1 MSKNILL
8 VGASGLVGSNILKH
22 LENGDSKITLLLRR
36 RLEDKA
42 HLKQIITEF
51 NNIDNLDEIQAVDEV
66 YIAIGKKLSLFE
78 LLYLKKSKRK
88 EFELVDFDYIRNIA
102 LFAKKLGAKSLG
114 LISAVGAN
122 EKSRNI
128 YLSVKGKIEKEII
141 SMDFE
146 KIVIAQPG
154 HLLGKRQQ
162 EDSKFLIYVFEK
174 ITNILGYIMIGP
186 LKKFRNIDAS
196 LVAKTLI
203 SKMGNNDRGIDFLNF
218 DDFKNP

>member
-1 MSKNILL
+1 MSKNILV
-8 VGASGLVGSNILKH
+8 VGASGLVGSNILEH
-22 LENGDSKITLLLRR
+22 LEKEDSKITLLLRR

-42 HLKQIITEF
+42 HFKQIITEF
-51 NNIDNLDEIQAVDEV
+51 NNIDNLNEIQLIDEV
-66 YIAIGKKLSLFE
+66 YIAIGKKLSLVE

-88 EFELVDFDYIRNIA
+88 EFELVDFDYIKNVA

-141 SMDFE
+141 SMGFE

-154 HLLGKRQQ
+154 HLLGKRQH

-174 ITNILGYIMIGP
+174 ITNILGYAMFGP

-203 SKMGNNDRGIDFLNF
+203 SKMGDNHGGIDFLNF
-218 DDFKNP
+218 DDFKNL

>member
-1 MSKNILL
+1 MSKNILV
-8 VGASGLVGSNILKH
+8 VGASGLVGSNILEH
-22 LENGDSKITLLLRR
+22 LEKEDSKITLLLRR

-42 HLKQIITEF
+42 HLKQIIAEF
-51 NNIDNLDEIQAVDEV
+51 NNIDNLDEIQPIDEV
-66 YIAIGKKLSLFE
+66 YIAIGKKLSLVE
-78 LLYLKKSKRK
+78 LLYLKKRKRE
-88 EFELVDFDYIRNIA
+88 EFELIDFDYIKNIA

-122 EKSRNI
+122 ENSRNI

-141 SMDFE
+141 SMGFE

-154 HLLGKRQQ
+154 HLLGKRQH

-174 ITNILGYIMIGP
+174 ITNILGYMMIGP

-196 LVAKTLI
+196 LVAKALI
-203 SKMGNNDRGIDFLNF
+203 SKMSDNHGGIDFLNF
-218 DDFKNP
+218 NDFKNQ

>member
-1 MSKNILL
+1 MSKNILV
-8 VGASGLVGSNILKH
+8 VGASGLVGSNILEH

-51 NNIDNLDEIQAVDEV
+51 NNIYNLDEIQAVDEV
-66 YIAIGKKLSLFE
+66 YIAIGKRLSLVE

-122 EKSRNI
+122 ENSRNI

>member
-1 MSKNILL
+1 MSKNILV
-8 VGASGLVGSNILKH
+8 VGASGLVGSNILEH
-22 LENGDSKITLLLRR
+22 LEKEDSKITLLLRR

-51 NNIDNLDEIQAVDEV
+51 NNIDNLDETQAVDEV
-66 YIAIGKKLSLFE
+66 YIAIGKKLSLVE

-88 EFELVDFDYIRNIA
+88 EFELVDFHYIRNIA

-122 EKSRNI
+122 ENSRNI

-141 SMDFE
+141 SMGFE

-154 HLLGKRQQ
+154 HLLGKRQE

-174 ITNILGYIMIGP
+174 ITNILGYAMFGP

-203 SKMGNNDRGIDFLNF
+203 SKMGDNHGGIDFLNF
-218 DDFKNP
+218 DDFKNL

>member
-51 NNIDNLDEIQAVDEV
+51 DNIDNLDETQAVDEV

-78 LLYLKKSKRK
+78 LLYLQKSKRK

-122 EKSRNI
+122 ENSRNI

-174 ITNILGYIMIGP
+174 ITNILGYAMFGP
-186 LKKFRNIDAS
+186 LKKFRKIDAS

-203 SKMGNNDRGIDFLNF
+203 SKMGDNHGGIDFLNF
-218 DDFKNP
+218 DDFKNL

>member
-8 VGASGLVGSNILKH
+8 VGASGLVGSNILEH

-51 NNIDNLDEIQAVDEV
+51 DNIDNLDETQAVDEV
-66 YIAIGKKLSLFE
+66 YIAIGKKLSLVE

-88 EFELVDFDYIRNIA
+88 EFELVDFHYIRNIA

-122 EKSRNI
+122 ENSRNI

-203 SKMGNNDRGIDFLNF
+203 SKMGDNHGGIDFLNF

>member
-1 MSKNILL
+1 MSKNILV
-8 VGASGLVGSNILKH
+8 VGASGLVGSSILEH

-36 RLEDKA
+36 KLEDKA
-42 HLKQIITEF
+42 YLKQIITEF
-51 NNIDNLDEIQAVDEV
+51 NNIDNLDEIQPIDEV
-66 YIAIGKKLSLFE
+66 YIAIGKKLSLVE
-78 LLYLKKSKRK
+78 LLYLKKRKR
-88 EFELVDFDYIRNIA
+88 EQFELIDFDYIKNIA

-122 EKSRNI
+122 ENSRNI

-141 SMDFE
+141 SMGFE

-154 HLLGKRQQ
+154 HLLGKRQH

-196 LVAKTLI
+196 LVAKSLI
-203 SKMGNNDRGIDFLNF
+203 SKMGNNDEGIDFLNF
-218 DDFKNP
+218 DDFKNQ

>member
-1 MSKNILL
+1 MSKNILV
-8 VGASGLVGSNILKH
+8 VGASGLVGSNILEH

-51 NNIDNLDEIQAVDEV
+51 DNIDNLDETQAVDEV
-66 YIAIGKKLSLFE
+66 YIAIGKKLSLVE

-88 EFELVDFDYIRNIA
+88 EFELVDFHYIRNIA

-122 EKSRNI
+122 ENSRNI

-141 SMDFE
+141 SMGFE
-146 KIVIAQPG
+146 KLVIAQPG
-154 HLLGKRQQ
+154 HLLGKRQNQ
-162 EDSKFLIYVFEK
+162 DSKFLIYVFEK
-174 ITNILGYIMIGP
+174 ITNILGYAMFGP

-203 SKMGNNDRGIDFLNF
+203 SKMGDNHGGIDFLNF
-218 DDFKNP
+218 DDFKNL

>member
-8 VGASGLVGSNILKH
+8 VGASGLVGSNILEH

-51 NNIDNLDEIQAVDEV
+51 NNIYNLDEIQAVDEV
-66 YIAIGKKLSLFE
+66 YIAIGKRLSLVE

-122 EKSRNI
+122 ENSRNI

-203 SKMGNNDRGIDFLNF
+203 SKMGDDHRGIDFINF

>member
-1 MSKNILL
+1 MSKNILV
-8 VGASGLVGSNILKH
+8 VGASGLVGSNILEH

-51 NNIDNLDEIQAVDEV
+51 DNIDNLDETQAVDEV
-66 YIAIGKKLSLFE
+66 YIAIGKKLSLVE

-88 EFELVDFDYIRNIA
+88 EFELVDFHYIRNIA

-122 EKSRNI
+122 ENSRNI

-141 SMDFE
+141 SMGFE

-154 HLLGKRQQ
+154 HLLGKRQH

-174 ITNILGYIMIGP
+174 ITNILGYAMFGA

-203 SKMGNNDRGIDFLNF
+203 SKMGDNHGGIDFLNF

>member
-1 MSKNILL
+1 MSKNILV
-8 VGASGLVGSNILKH
+8 VGASGLVGSNILEH
-22 LENGDSKITLLLRR
+22 LEKEDSKITLLLRR
-36 RLEDKA
+36 RLEDKD

-51 NNIDNLDEIQAVDEV
+51 NNIDNLNEIQLIDEV
-66 YIAIGKKLSLFE
+66 YIAIGKKLSLVE
-78 LLYLKKSKRK
+78 LLYLKTSKRK
-88 EFELVDFDYIRNIA
+88 EFELVDFDYIKKIA

-122 EKSRNI
+122 ENSRNI

-141 SMDFE
+141 SMGFE

-174 ITNILGYIMIGP
+174 ITNILGYMMIGP

-196 LVAKTLI
+196 LVAKALI
-203 SKMGNNDRGIDFLNF
+203 SKMSDNHGGIDFLNF
-218 DDFKNP
+218 NDFKNQ

>member
-1 MSKNILL
+1 MSKNILV
-8 VGASGLVGSNILKH
+8 VGASGLVGSNILEH
-22 LENGDSKITLLLRR
+22 LEKEDSKITLLLRR
-36 RLEDKA
+36 RLEDKD

-51 NNIDNLDEIQAVDEV
+51 NNIDNLDEIQLIDEV
-66 YIAIGKKLSLFE
+66 YIAIGKKLSLVE

-88 EFELVDFDYIRNIA
+88 EFELVDFDYIKKIA

-122 EKSRNI
+122 ENSRNI

-141 SMDFE
+141 SMGFE

-154 HLLGKRQQ
+154 HLLGKRQH

-174 ITNILGYIMIGP
+174 ITNILGYMMIGP

-196 LVAKTLI
+196 LVAKALI
-203 SKMGNNDRGIDFLNF
+203 SKMGDNHGGIDFLNF
-218 DDFKNP
+218 NDFKNQ

>member
-1 MSKNILL
+1 MSKNILV
-8 VGASGLVGSNILKH
+8 VGASGLVGSSILEH

-42 HLKQIITEF
+42 YLKQIITEF
-51 NNIDNLDEIQAVDEV
+51 NNIDNLDEIQPIDEV
-66 YIAIGKKLSLFE
+66 YIAIGKRLSLVE

-88 EFELVDFDYIRNIA
+88 EFELVDFDYIRDIA

-122 EKSRNI
+122 ENSRNI

-141 SMDFE
+141 SMGFE

-154 HLLGKRQQ
+154 HLLGKRQH

-174 ITNILGYIMIGP
+174 ITNILGYMMIGP
-186 LKKFRNIDAS
+186 LKRFRNIDAS

-203 SKMGNNDRGIDFLNF
+203 SKMGDNHEGIYFLNF

>member
-1 MSKNILL
+1 MGNDIY
-8 VGASGLVGSNILKH
+8 
-22 LENGDSKITLLLRR
+22 DSWI
-36 RLEDKA
+36 
-42 HLKQIITEF
+42 
-51 NNIDNLDEIQAVDEV
+51 
-66 YIAIGKKLSLFE
+66 KKLSLVE

-88 EFELVDFDYIRNIA
+88 EFELVDFDYIKKIA

-122 EKSRNI
+122 ENSRNI

-141 SMDFE
+141 SMGFE

-154 HLLGKRQQ
+154 HLLGKRQH

-174 ITNILGYIMIGP
+174 ITNILGYMMIGP

-196 LVAKTLI
+196 LVAKSLI
-203 SKMGNNDRGIDFLNF
+203 SKMGDNHGGIDFLNF
-218 DDFKNP
+218 NDFKNQ

>member
-1 MSKNILL
+1 MSKNILV
-8 VGASGLVGSNILKH
+8 VGASGLVGSNILEH

-42 HLKQIITEF
+42 HLKQFITEF

-66 YIAIGKKLSLFE
+66 YIAIGKKLSLVE

-122 EKSRNI
+122 ENSRNI

-174 ITNILGYIMIGP
+174 ITNILGYAMFGP

-203 SKMGNNDRGIDFLNF
+203 SKMGDNHGGIDFLNF

>member
-1 MSKNILL
+1 MSKNILV
-8 VGASGLVGSNILKH
+8 VGASGLVGSNILEH

-51 NNIDNLDEIQAVDEV
+51 DNIDNLDETQAVDEV
-66 YIAIGKKLSLFE
+66 YIAIGKKLSLVE
-78 LLYLKKSKRK
+78 LLYLQKSKRK
-88 EFELVDFDYIRNIA
+88 EFELVDFHYIRNIA

-122 EKSRNI
+122 ENSRNI

-141 SMDFE
+141 SMGFE

-154 HLLGKRQQ
+154 HLLSKRQK

-174 ITNILGYIMIGP
+174 ITNILGYAMFGP

-203 SKMGNNDRGIDFLNF
+203 SKMGDNHGGIDFLNF
-218 DDFKNP
+218 DDFKNL

>member
-1 MSKNILL
+1 MSKNILV
-8 VGASGLVGSNILKH
+8 VGASGLVGSNILEH

-51 NNIDNLDEIQAVDEV
+51 DNIDNLDETQAVDEV
-66 YIAIGKKLSLFE
+66 YIAIGKKLSLVE

-141 SMDFE
+141 SIGFE

-154 HLLGKRQQ
+154 HLLGKRQH
-162 EDSKFLIYVFEK
+162 EDSKFLLYVFEK
-174 ITNILGYIMIGP
+174 ITNILGYIMVGP

-203 SKMGNNDRGIDFLNF
+203 SKMSDNHGGIDFLNF

>member
-8 VGASGLVGSNILKH
+8 VGASGLVGSNILEH

-51 NNIDNLDEIQAVDEV
+51 NNIYNLDEIQAVDEV
-66 YIAIGKKLSLFE
+66 YIAIGKRLSLVE

-102 LFAKKLGAKSLG
+102 LFAKKHGAKSLG

-122 EKSRNI
+122 ENSRNI

-203 SKMGNNDRGIDFLNF
+203 SKMGNNDRGVDFLNF

>member
-8 VGASGLVGSNILKH
+8 VGASGLVGSNILEH
-22 LENGDSKITLLLRR
+22 LEKEDSKITLLLRR
-36 RLEDKA
+36 RLEDKD

-51 NNIDNLDEIQAVDEV
+51 NNIDNLDEIQLIDEV
-66 YIAIGKKLSLFE
+66 YIAIGKKLSLVE

-88 EFELVDFDYIRNIA
+88 EFELVDFDYIKNVA

-122 EKSRNI
+122 ENSRNI

-141 SMDFE
+141 SMGFE

-154 HLLGKRQQ
+154 HLLGKRQH

-174 ITNILGYIMIGP
+174 ITNILGYMMIGP

-196 LVAKTLI
+196 LVAKALI
-203 SKMGNNDRGIDFLNF
+203 SKMSDNHGEIDFLNF
-218 DDFKNP
+218 NDFKNQ

>member
-1 MSKNILL
+1 MSKNILV
-8 VGASGLVGSNILKH
+8 VGASGLVGSNILEH

-51 NNIDNLDEIQAVDEV
+51 DNIDNLDETQAVDEV
-66 YIAIGKKLSLFE
+66 YIAIGKKLSLVE

-88 EFELVDFDYIRNIA
+88 EFELVDFHYIRNIA

-122 EKSRNI
+122 ENSRNI

-141 SMDFE
+141 SIGFE

-154 HLLGKRQQ
+154 HLLGKRQE

-174 ITNILGYIMIGP
+174 ITNILGYAMFGA

-203 SKMGNNDRGIDFLNF
+203 SKMGDNHGGIYYLNF

>member
-1 MSKNILL
+1 MSKNILV
-8 VGASGLVGSNILKH
+8 VGASGLVGSNILEH
-22 LENGDSKITLLLRR
+22 LEKEDSKITLLLRR

-42 HLKQIITEF
+42 HLKQIIAEF
-51 NNIDNLDEIQAVDEV
+51 NNIDNLDEIQPIDEV
-66 YIAIGKKLSLFE
+66 YIAIGKKLSLVE

-88 EFELVDFDYIRNIA
+88 EFELVDFDYIKKIA

-122 EKSRNI
+122 ENSRNI

-141 SMDFE
+141 SMGFE

-154 HLLGKRQQ
+154 HLLGKRQH

-174 ITNILGYIMIGP
+174 ITNILGYMMIGP
-186 LKKFRNIDAS
+186 LKKFRNIDAVS
-196 LVAKTLI
+196 YTHLTLPTKRI
-203 SKMGNNDRGIDFLNF
+203 V
-218 DDFKNP
+218 

>member
-1 MSKNILL
+1 MSKNILV
-8 VGASGLVGSNILKH
+8 VGASGLVGSNILEH

-78 LLYLKKSKRK
+78 LLYLNKSKRK

-141 SMDFE
+141 SMGFE

-154 HLLGKRQQ
+154 HLLGKRQE
-162 EDSKFLIYVFEK
+162 EDTKFLIYVFEK
-174 ITNILGYIMIGP
+174 ITNILGYAMFGA

-196 LVAKTLI
+196 LVAKALI
-203 SKMGNNDRGIDFLNF
+203 SKMSDNHGEIDFLNF
-218 DDFKNP
+218 NDFKNQ

>member
-1 MSKNILL
+1 MSKNILV
-8 VGASGLVGSNILKH
+8 VGASGLVGSNILEH

-51 NNIDNLDEIQAVDEV
+51 DNIDNLDETQAVDEV

-78 LLYLKKSKRK
+78 LLYLQKSKRK

-122 EKSRNI
+122 ENSRNI

-174 ITNILGYIMIGP
+174 ITNILGYAMFGP

-203 SKMGNNDRGIDFLNF
+203 SKMGDNHGGIDFLNF
-218 DDFKNP
+218 DDFKNL

>member
-8 VGASGLVGSNILKH
+8 VGASGLVGSNILEH

-51 NNIDNLDEIQAVDEV
+51 NNIYNLDEIQAIDEV
-66 YIAIGKKLSLFE
+66 YIAIGKRLSLVE

-122 EKSRNI
+122 ENSRNI

-203 SKMGNNDRGIDFLNF
+203 SKMGDNHGGIDFLNF

>member
-1 MSKNILL
+1 MSKNILV
-8 VGASGLVGSNILKH
+8 VGASGLVGSNILEH
-22 LENGDSKITLLLRR
+22 LEKEDSKITLLLRR

-51 NNIDNLDEIQAVDEV
+51 NNIDNLNEIQAVDEV

-102 LFAKKLGAKSLG
+102 LFAKKNGAKSLG

-146 KIVIAQPG
+146 KIVIAPTPTPTIPTRTANT
-154 HLLGKRQQ
+154 K
-162 EDSKFLIYVFEK
+162 
-174 ITNILGYIMIGP
+174 
-186 LKKFRNIDAS
+186 
-196 LVAKTLI
+196 
-203 SKMGNNDRGIDFLNF
+203 NF
-218 DDFKNP
+218 F

>member
-1 MSKNILL
+1 MSKNILV
-8 VGASGLVGSNILKH
+8 VGASGLVGSNILEH
-22 LENGDSKITLLLRR
+22 LEKEDSKITLLLRR

-42 HLKQIITEF
+42 HLKQIIAEF
-51 NNIDNLDEIQAVDEV
+51 NNIDNLDEIQPIDEV
-66 YIAIGKKLSLFE
+66 YIAIGKKLSLVE
-78 LLYLKKSKRK
+78 LLYLKKRKR
-88 EFELVDFDYIRNIA
+88 EQFELIDFDYIKNIA

-122 EKSRNI
+122 ENSRNI

-141 SMDFE
+141 SMGFE

-154 HLLGKRQQ
+154 HLLGKRQH

-196 LVAKTLI
+196 LVAKSLI
-203 SKMGNNDRGIDFLNF
+203 SKMGNNDEGIDFLNF
-218 DDFKNP
+218 DDFKNQ

>member
-8 VGASGLVGSNILKH
+8 VGASGLVGSNILEH

-51 NNIDNLDEIQAVDEV
+51 NNIYNLDKIQAIDEV
-66 YIAIGKKLSLFE
+66 YIAIGKRLSLVE

-122 EKSRNI
+122 ENSRNI

-218 DDFKNP
+218 DDFKNS

>member
-8 VGASGLVGSNILKH
+8 VGASGLVGSNILEH

-51 NNIDNLDEIQAVDEV
+51 NNIYNLDEIQAVDEV
-66 YIAIGKKLSLFE
+66 YIAIGKRLSLVE

-122 EKSRNI
+122 ENSRNI

-174 ITNILGYIMIGP
+174 ITNILGNIMIGP

>member
-1 MSKNILL
+1 MSKNILV
-8 VGASGLVGSNILKH
+8 VGASGLVGSNILEH

-36 RLEDKA
+36 RLEDKD

-51 NNIDNLDEIQAVDEV
+51 NNIDNLNEIQAVDEV
-66 YIAIGKKLSLFE
+66 YIAIGKKLSLVE

-122 EKSRNI
+122 ENSRNI
-128 YLSVKGKIEKEII
+128 YLGVKGKIEKEII
-141 SMDFE
+141 SMGFE

-203 SKMGNNDRGIDFLNF
+203 SKMGNNDRRIDFLNF

>member
-1 MSKNILL
+1 MSKNILV
-8 VGASGLVGSNILKH
+8 VGASGLVGSNILEH
-22 LENGDSKITLLLRR
+22 LENGYSKITLLLRR
-36 RLEDKA
+36 KLEDKA
-42 HLKQIITEF
+42 YLKQIITEF
-51 NNIDNLDEIQAVDEV
+51 NNIDNLDEIQPIDEV
-66 YIAIGKKLSLFE
+66 YIAIGKKLSLVE

-122 EKSRNI
+122 ENSRNI

-141 SMDFE
+141 SMGFE

-154 HLLGKRQQ
+154 HLLGKRQH

-196 LVAKTLI
+196 LVAKSLI
-203 SKMGNNDRGIDFLNF
+203 SKMGNNDEGIDFLNF
-218 DDFKNP
+218 DDFKNQ

>member
-1 MSKNILL
+1 MSKNILV
-8 VGASGLVGSNILKH
+8 VGASGLVGRNILEH
-22 LENGDSKITLLLRR
+22 LEKEDSKITLLLRR

-42 HLKQIITEF
+42 HFKQIITEF
-51 NNIDNLDEIQAVDEV
+51 NNIDNLNEIQLIDEV
-66 YIAIGKKLSLFE
+66 YIAIGKKLSLVE

-88 EFELVDFDYIRNIA
+88 EFELVDFDYIKKIA

-122 EKSRNI
+122 ENSRNI

-141 SMDFE
+141 SMGFE

-154 HLLGKRQQ
+154 HLLGKRQH

-174 ITNILGYIMIGP
+174 ITNILGYMMIGP

-196 LVAKTLI
+196 LVAKALI
-203 SKMGNNDRGIDFLNF
+203 SKMSDNHGGIDFLNF
-218 DDFKNP
+218 NDFKNQ